1 LGRNEEAL
9 DALERAAA
17 LQPMNGLAFYE
28 VGMTHH
34 ALGRRD
40 KVDEVL
46 SHLASFDPKLANK
59 LAVDAGL
66 ARPFPEAA
74 R

>member
-1 LGRNEEAL
+1 
-9 DALERAAA
+9 
-17 LQPMNGLAFYE
+17 MNGFAFYE

-46 SHLASFDPKLANK
+46 SHLASFDPRLANK